1 MAIVSLLVTLFVI
14 IPILWEVFAIYF
26 IFLIFF
32 FLPFS
37 ILALAIIGIITGE
50 IHAGSGSSNHHG
62 TYYRTTPESIDR
74 TPVEEY
80 RERLERERQVEEL
93 RKWENERYQDA

>member
-14 IPILWEVFAIYF
+14 IPILWEVFALYF

-37 ILALAIIGIITGE
+37 ILALAIIGIIIGE
-50 IHAGSGSSNHHG
+50 IRPGSGSSNHHG
-62 TYYRTTPESIDR
+62 TYDRTPPESIDR
-74 TPVEEY
+74 TPVDEY
-80 RERLERERQVEEL
+80 HEKLERVRRVEEL